1 MNTYLLHKATIVTA
15 EKEATGSVIISDGKI
30 VDVIYADD
38 EAFDYKVFKASS
50 QYSDLQRIELEGKH
64 LIAGGIDAHVH
75 FRDPGLTHKADM
87 DTESRAAAAGGV
99 TTAFDM
105 PNTVPATVS
114 QEAFMEKMALA
125 KEKSCINLG
134 FHFGATN
141 SNIDEIEAVLEGKGT
156 LSPAD
161 VNGIKVF
168 MGSSTGNMLVDESE
182 TLDRLFSIKDKPVLV
197 HCEDE
202 DTIKANLQA
211 AIEKYGE
218 DIPFTEHENI
228 RSRKACIKSSI
239 KALEKAIRLGTRLVL
254 CHISTKEEMEMV
266 RAAKSN
272 NPGIIAETSCNYLW
286 FSNEDYETMGSR
298 LKCNPS
304 VKTPQ
309 DREALRKALAEGIV
323 DTIGSDHAPHLP
335 SEKEGPYTKVPS
347 GLPSIQQSLPVLV
360 TIAKQED
367 IPLTRIAAVF
377 SENASDLYGLNTGKI
392 KAGYSADLVIFD
404 KDKEFTVR
412 NEDQLSKCG
421 WSPYDGQTLNGV
433 IETVFIGGKPVISE
447 GKFV

>member
-141 SNIDEIEAVLEGKGT
+141 SNIDEIEAVLEGCGY
-156 LSPAD
+156 AA
-161 VNGIKVF
+161 
-168 MGSSTGNMLVDESE
+168 GSS
-182 TLDRLFSIKDKPVLV
+182 
-197 HCEDE
+197 C
-202 DTIKANLQA
+202 A
-211 AIEKYGE
+211 
-218 DIPFTEHENI
+218 
-228 RSRKACIKSSI
+228 
-239 KALEKAIRLGTRLVL
+239 
-254 CHISTKEEMEMV
+254 
-266 RAAKSN
+266 
-272 NPGIIAETSCNYLW
+272 
-286 FSNEDYETMGSR
+286 
-298 LKCNPS
+298 
-304 VKTPQ
+304 
-309 DREALRKALAEGIV
+309 
-323 DTIGSDHAPHLP
+323 
-335 SEKEGPYTKVPS
+335 
-347 GLPSIQQSLPVLV
+347 
-360 TIAKQED
+360 
-367 IPLTRIAAVF
+367 
-377 SENASDLYGLNTGKI
+377 
-392 KAGYSADLVIFD
+392 
-404 KDKEFTVR
+404 
-412 NEDQLSKCG
+412 
-421 WSPYDGQTLNGV
+421 
-433 IETVFIGGKPVISE
+433 
-447 GKFV
+447 